1 MSVVHTTYPKLS
13 SNNVHHIELHNI
25 VCDSSHFHKTWTTE
39 ELEQVD
45 LKDCPTKL
53 ILEALSNGS
62 YRLLFGI
69 KYFLAANLCG
79 RTSLPALVLQT
90 QPESQSVSKLAI
102 DMFPWEYLDEIECAQ
117 AYLWLKEYYQYTT
130 EDLATLCS
138 VSRPVI
144 SNQLRLLN
152 LPLPI
157 QGWLRNNTLNK
168 SHCLLLL
175 QLPSSNQQIAM
186 AKRIIS
192 EQPSVREVKK
202 MIQEI
207 LPSPV
212 KKQDMPS
219 VTIDESS
226 QTITI
231 SYMSESQKEVL
242 LTLLQT
248 ALCNH

>member
-1 MSVVHTTYPKLS
+1 MSVVHTIYPTLNPDS
-13 SNNVHHIELHNI
+13 VHHVELQNI

-45 LKDCPTKL
+45 LNDCPTKL
-53 ILEALSNGS
+53 ILESLSNGA

-69 KYFLAANLCG
+69 KYFLAANLSG
-79 RTSLPALVLQT
+79 LNSLPALVLQKQQT
-90 QPESQSVSKLAI
+90 GASIPKLAV
-102 DMFPWEYLDEIECAQ
+102 DMFPWNYLDEIECAQ

-130 EDLATLCS
+130 QELATLCS

-157 QGWLRNNTLNK
+157 QGWLRNNTLSK

-175 QLPSSNQQIAM
+175 QLPTGAEQITM
-186 AKRIIS
+186 AEKIIT
-192 EQPSVREVKK
+192 EQPSVREVKSL
-202 MIQEI
+202 IQAHM
-207 LPSPV
+207 PTPV
-212 KKQDMPS
+212 KKQDS
-219 VTIDESS
+219 GISIDESS

-231 SYMSESQKEVL
+231 SYSSEAQKEVL
-242 LTLLQT
+242 LALLQT
-248 ALCNH
+248 KLCNL

>member
-1 MSVVHTTYPKLS
+1 MSVVHTTYPTLS
-13 SNNVHHIELHNI
+13 PDRVYHVDLHNI

-39 ELEQVD
+39 ELETVN

-53 ILEALSNGS
+53 ILEPLSNGS

-79 RTSLPALVLQT
+79 HTSLPALVLQEQHKT
-90 QPESQSVSKLAI
+90 PQVSKLAI
-102 DMFPWEYLDEIECAQ
+102 DMFPWDYLDEIECAQ

-130 EDLATLCS
+130 EELASLCS

-157 QGWLRNNTLNK
+157 QGWLRNNTLSK

-175 QLPSSNQQIAM
+175 QLPSSTEQLAM
-186 AKRIIS
+186 AERIIA
-192 EQPSVREVKK
+192 EQPSVREVKS
-202 MIQEI
+202 MIQNL
-207 LPSPV
+207 LPSSV
-212 KKQDMPS
+212 QKQESNIM
-219 VTIDESS
+219 VDESR

-231 SYMSESQKEVL
+231 SYTSEAQKEAL
-242 LTLLQT
+242 LALLQT
-248 ALCNH
+248 KLCNH